1 MLEQRFQEQCAS
13 LEIDPSTPYLI
24 AVSGGID
31 SMVLLHLCRAVGLNV
46 RVAHA
51 NFQLRGLDSD
61 QDAALVEDA
70 AQKAGYAFHGK
81 AFSTAQ
87 VAQEQGI
94 SIQMAARALRYAW
107 FGNLC
112 KKYQAA
118 GLLTGHHLQD
128 SVETFF
134 IHFLR
139 GAGWQGLSGI
149 PAKSYLADWDLQV
162 WRPLLVFTRGE
173 ITQYATEN
181 GILWREDSSNAKTEY
196 ERNKIRHEVLPV
208 LEAMKSGFW
217 ETSRSNLEH
226 LRSSS
231 SNYRYLL
238 EKQLLS
244 VGTPPGSWEIRQD
257 RLQAMPHPTDAL
269 WELLHPLGFHAEQ
282 VRQITSLL
290 DTPGKSFFSEAGA
303 RVVIDRARIVVHLTS
318 KHHQETEQI
327 VQVEENDL
335 MVRLP
340 AGGRLFLT
348 EWEMEAGY
356 PTDVHSVVVDCSEL
370 RYPLQVRNWKP
381 GDRFQPLGMEGKHK
395 KLQDFFTDQKLSLLE
410 KEQAQVL
417 VNGDQQVIW
426 VIGYRLDHR
435 FRVKSTSKDVKKIS
449 WLK

>member
-1 MLEQRFQEQCAS
+1 MLEQRFQEQCAF
-13 LEIDPSTPYLI
+13 LEIDPSTPYIL

-31 SMVLLHLCRAVGLNV
+31 SMVLLHLCRTVGLNI

-61 QDAALVEDA
+61 QDAALVA
-70 AQKAGYAFHGK
+70 AAADKAGVPYHSK
-81 AFSTAQ
+81 AFSTIQ
-87 VAQEQGI
+87 VAREQGI
-94 SIQMAARALRYAW
+94 SIQMAARALRYDW
-107 FGNLC
+107 FGALC
-112 KKYQAA
+112 KEYQAA
-118 GLLTGHHLQD
+118 GVLTGHHLQD
-128 SVETFF
+128 AVETFF

-149 PAKSYLADWDLQV
+149 PGKSYLADWDLQV
-162 WRPLLVFTRGE
+162 RRPLLPFTRAE
-173 ITQYATEN
+173 ITQYAMEK
-181 GILWREDSSNAKTEY
+181 GILWREDSSNAKIEY
-196 ERNKIRHEVLPV
+196 ERNRIRHEVLPV
-208 LEAMKSGFW
+208 MEAMKPAFW
-217 ETSRSNLEH
+217 ETSRSNLDH
-226 LRSSS
+226 LRAAA
-231 SNYRYLL
+231 SNYRYLI

-244 VGTPPGSWEIRQD
+244 VGTPSGTWEIRQE

-290 DTPGKSFFSEAGA
+290 DTPGKSFFSDTGA
-303 RVVIDRARIVVHLTS
+303 RVVIDRGRLLVHLAP
-318 KHHQETEQI
+318 KHHNEIEHI
-327 VQVEENDL
+327 VQLEENDL

-348 EWEMEAGY
+348 DWELEAGY
-356 PTDVHSVVVDCSEL
+356 PSDVHSVLVDCSAL

-395 KLQDFFTDQKLSLLE
+395 KLQDFFTDQKLSLVE
-410 KEQAQVL
+410 KEQVQVL

-435 FRVKSTSKDVKKIS
+435 FRVRSTSKDVKKIS